1 MFTLGGTILL
11 FPIVMFI
18 SVSTQLGSAQRE
30 QRYAALRLIG
40 ATRKQVNS
48 VSLLES
54 FIATTVGIA
63 IGSLV
68 YLGIRPL
75 LGNFEFDGAHF
86 WIQDLTVSI
95 PQYIIMSVLTIVL
108 SLIASWGGECAK
120 FILLRLVLL
129 AARRS
134 IRRLVSGV

>member
-1 MFTLGGTILL
+1 MFADEPTGSLDSLNSEKVMELFTNMFLLIMFTLGGTILL

-75 LGNFEFDGAHF
+75 LV
-86 WIQDLTVSI
+86 IDL
-95 PQYIIMSVLTIVL
+95 
-108 SLIASWGGECAK
+108 
-120 FILLRLVLL
+120 F
-129 AARRS
+129 
-134 IRRLVSGV
+134 